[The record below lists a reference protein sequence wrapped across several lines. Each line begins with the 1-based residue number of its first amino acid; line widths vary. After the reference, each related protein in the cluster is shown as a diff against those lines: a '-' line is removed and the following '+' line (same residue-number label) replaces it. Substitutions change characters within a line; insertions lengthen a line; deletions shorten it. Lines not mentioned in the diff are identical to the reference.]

1 MRRSGALES
10 IWNSGRYFGNNRSNA
25 YVTVNPTWTLANDYS
40 SSSSVYQW
48 WRVPFRR
55 WAETGTDIEVPKN
68 VLKTISINRAM
79 DQDAG
84 QLTLTIKNVHPDGGP
99 NLEGQGYFSI
109 RQGAPQAGARW
120 PGHAATAWGAWGGG
134 DGDFHYGYLAPGC
147 MIKTYQGWG
156 GYDLSRSAAL
166 SAGNVVIT
174 GVWIIDDVNETATGD
189 LSVSARDLGSLLV
202 DQVMYPDFLPDGCYP
217 TQFYSATWNQ
227 ETNDDAA
234 GFYPTATNYSD
245 LCLDTETEV
254 FTQRGWLRH
263 DQVRAGDRTLSIDPE
278 TWKSEWAEILN
289 VYERDGVHDMVR
301 MVGTSHDSFAT
312 EGHKWLVEAKHGKRS
327 FVTARDLNTN
337 HYIPIAASRSDL
349 PLTRTVPDE
358 FVELMGW
365 FWTEGYIRGRGVEI
379 SQSSTANPGLVDRID
394 AAMTRMYGPPGRV
407 GRRGELTNEMVE
419 KARLMLEEGVSA
431 YGVCKTIGIS
441 DITLGR
447 WRDAGFDM
455 GYAQWGRHVRPS
467 GTVVWNLSS
476 TIAAKFLE
484 YAPAKVLNPEFLCSL
499 TQGQLDLLIDVS
511 MLADGHTNKEG
522 SRVLTQASEERLS
535 AFTYLCS
542 LAGYA
547 TSTSFTS
554 GTGRGASDTW
564 SATILK
570 QKHVNPVAASRSPSP
585 RMEVTREQ
593 YEGIV
598 WCPSTKHRNW
608 LARRNGKVYFTGNC
622 DIVQLVALWAGF
634 HAPSQDGMLG
644 LLETTGIDS
653 PAPFKA
659 DFFDK
664 KTPIDVIKAL
674 GEIVGYRAWVNP
686 EGGLHWTSQNTWQA
700 GNRTYGGGYVPFA
713 FDIDEYKTLMDFTG
727 SWTKR
732 ADRSN
737 VIVSQGNPA
746 IMEGVKNAN
755 FNTNT
760 AIVKNQLHG
769 MKSPAFF
776 PLDRDVPLKEMVTLA
791 ELTGLRMW
799 FARHRGTLAAVANP
813 LIDPDD
819 QVRVFEKT
827 TWETYLHRVRS
838 VSTEYDEQSGHYTM
852 NLDLM
857 WVGPDNSG
865 WQVTVGPEGH
875 VNYNGGTE

>member
-1 MRRSGALES
+1 MRRSAALES

-55 WAETGTDIEVPKN
+55 WAGTGTDVEVPKN

-79 DQDAG
+79 DQDAA

-99 NLEGQGYFSI
+99 NLAGQGHFSI
-109 RQGAPQAGARW
+109 RQGSPQAGARW
-120 PGHAATAWGAWGGG
+120 PGHTATEWGAWGGG

-156 GYDLSRSAAL
+156 GYNLSRSAAV

-174 GVWIIDDVNETATGD
+174 GVWVIDDVNETSNGD
-189 LSVSARDLGSLLV
+189 LTVSARDLGMLLV

-217 TQFYSATWNQ
+217 TQFYSATWN
-227 ETNDDAA
+227 EEVNDDAA
-234 GFYPTATNYSD
+234 GFYPTATNYAD
-245 LCLDTETEV
+245 L
-254 FTQRGWLRH
+254 
-263 DQVRAGDRTLSIDPE
+263 
-278 TWKSEWAEILN
+278 SEI
-289 VYERDGVHDMVR
+289 
-301 MVGTSHDSFAT
+301 
-312 EGHKWLVEAKHGKRS
+312 
-327 FVTARDLNTN
+327 
-337 HYIPIAASRSDL
+337 
-349 PLTRTVPDE
+349 
-358 FVELMGW
+358 VEL
-365 FWTEGYIRGRGVEI
+365 I
-379 SQSSTANPGLVDRID
+379 
-394 AAMTRMYGPPGRV
+394 
-407 GRRGELTNEMVE
+407 
-419 KARLMLEEGVSA
+419 
-431 YGVCKTIGIS
+431 
-441 DITLGR
+441 
-447 WRDAGFDM
+447 
-455 GYAQWGRHVRPS
+455 
-467 GTVVWNLSS
+467 
-476 TIAAKFLE
+476 
-484 YAPAKVLNPEFLCSL
+484 
-499 TQGQLDLLIDVS
+499 
-511 MLADGHTNKEG
+511 
-522 SRVLTQASEERLS
+522 
-535 AFTYLCS
+535 
-542 LAGYA
+542 
-547 TSTSFTS
+547 
-554 GTGRGASDTW
+554 
-564 SATILK
+564 
-570 QKHVNPVAASRSPSP
+570 
-585 RMEVTREQ
+585 
-593 YEGIV
+593 
-598 WCPSTKHRNW
+598 
-608 LARRNGKVYFTGNC
+608 
-622 DIVQLVALWAGF
+622 ALWAGF

-644 LLETTGIDS
+644 LLESTGIDS

-686 EGGLHWTSQNTWQA
+686 EGGLHFTSQNTWQA

-760 AIVKNQLHG
+760 SIVKNQLHG
-769 MKSPAFF
+769 MQSPAFF
-776 PLDRDVPLKEMVTLA
+776 PLDRDIPLKEMVTLA

-799 FARHRGTLAAVANP
+799 FARHRGTLSAAANP

-838 VSTEYDEQSGHYTM
+838 VSTEYDEQTGHYTM